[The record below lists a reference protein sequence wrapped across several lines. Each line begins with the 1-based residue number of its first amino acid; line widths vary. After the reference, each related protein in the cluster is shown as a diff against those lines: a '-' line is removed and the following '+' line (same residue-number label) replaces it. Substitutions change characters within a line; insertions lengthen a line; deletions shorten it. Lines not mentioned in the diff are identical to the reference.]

1 LELGNSIPIPIAI
14 STPTKAHIN
23 GSDEVAPIELWNNFI
38 METQDIRTL
47 KILEEIDNGDQLS
60 QRYLA
65 KQLDIS
71 LGLAN
76 SFLKRLAKKGY
87 FKVKT
92 VPKNRVKYILTPKG
106 ALEKTRLTYAYIQY
120 SLKFYRDARQKV
132 KQTLVDLERQGVR
145 DIVFYGI
152 SDLTEI
158 THVSLKETS
167 LSLKALVNEYNI
179 GEQFLGH
186 HIQSLDILA
195 KLDFD
200 KILIT
205 AIDSSEDPIDKL
217 KLRGVDP
224 EKIVTIQ

>member
-1 LELGNSIPIPIAI
+1 
-14 STPTKAHIN
+14 
-23 GSDEVAPIELWNNFI
+23 

-47 KILEEIDNGDQLS
+47 KILEEIENGDQLS

-76 SFLKRLAKKGY
+76 AFLKRLAKKGY

-92 VPKNRVKYILTPKG
+92 VPKNRVRYILTPKG

-120 SLKFYRDARQKV
+120 SLKFYRDARQKI
-132 KQTLVDLERQGVR
+132 KQTLTTLERQGVR
-145 DIVFYGI
+145 NIVFYGI

-167 LSLKALVNEYNI
+167 LKLIAVLDEQYKS
-179 GEQFLGH
+179 EQFLGLR
-186 HIQSLDILA
+186 IQSLDILGS
-195 KLDFD
+195 LDFD
-200 KILIT
+200 RILIT
-205 AIDSSEDPIDKL
+205 AIDSTEDPMG
-217 KLRGVDP
+217 KLREKGIP
-224 EKIVTIQ
+224 AEKIVMII

>member
-1 LELGNSIPIPIAI
+1 
-14 STPTKAHIN
+14 
-23 GSDEVAPIELWNNFI
+23 

-47 KILEEIDNGDQLS
+47 KILEEIENGDQLS

-76 SFLKRLAKKGY
+76 AFLKRLAKKGY

-92 VPKNRVKYILTPKG
+92 VPKNRVRYILTPKG

-120 SLKFYRDARQKV
+120 SLKFYRDARQKI
-132 KQTLVDLERQGVR
+132 KQTLTTLERQGVR
-145 DIVFYGI
+145 NIVFYGI

-167 LSLKALVNEYNI
+167 LKLIAVLDEQYKS
-179 GEQFLGH
+179 EQFLGLR
-186 HIQSLDILA
+186 IQSLDILGS
-195 KLDFD
+195 LDFD
-200 KILIT
+200 RILIT
-205 AIDSSEDPIDKL
+205 AIDSTEDPMG
-217 KLRGVDP
+217 KLREKGIP
-224 EKIVTIQ
+224 AEKIVMIIWKLPSNNIKSYQ

>member
-1 LELGNSIPIPIAI
+1 VFIKSLN
-14 STPTKAHIN
+14 
-23 GSDEVAPIELWNNFI
+23 DFI

-47 KILEEIDNGDQLS
+47 KILEEIENGDRLS

-92 VPKNRVKYILTPKG
+92 IPKNRVKYILTPKG

-120 SLKFYRDARQKV
+120 SLKFYRDAQKKI
-132 KQTLVDLERQGVR
+132 KQTLIDLESQGVR
-145 DIVFYGI
+145 NIVFYGI

-158 THVSLKETS
+158 THVSLKKTAMN
-167 LSLKALVNEYNI
+167 LRAIVDDQNI
-179 GEQFLGH
+179 GEVFLGH
-186 HIQSLDILA
+186 QIQSLDVLMNIN
-195 KLDFD
+195 FD
-200 KILIT
+200 KIMITVIDFGKNPIERLIEKG
-205 AIDSSEDPIDKL
+205 IDP
-217 KLRGVDP
+217 V
-224 EKIVTIQ
+224 KIVTIQ

>member
-1 LELGNSIPIPIAI
+1 
-14 STPTKAHIN
+14 
-23 GSDEVAPIELWNNFI
+23 

-92 VPKNRVKYILTPKG
+92 IPKNRVKYILTPKG
-106 ALEKTRLTYAYIQY
+106 VLEKTRLTYAYNQF
-120 SLKFYRDARQKV
+120 SLTFYRDTRQKI
-132 KQTLVDLERQGVR
+132 KQTLTALESQGVR
-145 DIVFYGI
+145 NIVFYGI

-158 THVSLKETS
+158 THVSLKETNIK
-167 LSLKALVNEYNI
+167 LKAIVDDYNL
-179 GEQFLGH
+179 GERFLGH
-186 HIQSLDILA
+186 TIQSVDILT
-195 KLDFD
+195 KIRFD
-200 KILIT
+200 KILVT
-205 AIDSSEDPIDKL
+205 AIDSTGDPIIKL
-217 KLRGVDP
+217 KDRGIDP

>member
-1 LELGNSIPIPIAI
+1 
-14 STPTKAHIN
+14 
-23 GSDEVAPIELWNNFI
+23 

-47 KILEEIDNGDQLS
+47 KILEEIESGDRLS

-120 SLKFYRDARQKV
+120 SLKFYRDARHKI
-132 KQTLVDLERQGVR
+132 KQTLTALEGQGVR

-167 LSLKALVNEYNI
+167 INLIAVVADQNI
-179 GEQFLGH
+179 GEVFLGH
-186 HIQSLDILA
+186 KIQSLNVLTKI
-195 KLDFD
+195 KFD
-200 KILIT
+200 MILIT
-205 AIDSSEDPIDKL
+205 AIDSGGDPIELLTAKGIL
-217 KLRGVDP
+217 P
-224 EKIVTIQ
+224 EKIVTIT

>member
-1 LELGNSIPIPIAI
+1 
-14 STPTKAHIN
+14 
-23 GSDEVAPIELWNNFI
+23 

-47 KILEEIDNGDQLS
+47 KILEEIESGDQLN

-106 ALEKTRLTYAYIQY
+106 AIEKTRLTYAYIQY
-120 SLKFYRDARQKV
+120 SLNFYRDARHKI
-132 KQTLVDLERQGVR
+132 KRTLNTLEIEGVR
-145 DIVFYGI
+145 DIVFYGM

-158 THVSLKETS
+158 TQVSLKETT
-167 LSLKALVNEYNI
+167 LKLKAVVDDHNK
-179 GEQFLGH
+179 GGTFLGH
-186 HIQSLDILA
+186 SIQSTDVLDTLA
-195 KLDFD
+195 FD

-205 AIDSSEDPIDKL
+205 AIDSSRDPIDKL
-217 KLRGVDP
+217 IEKGIPV
-224 EKIVTIQ
+224 EKIITIK